1 MTDGAAGPHAR
12 PRWRVHRGLLA
23 LLLATGLV
31 TCTSDRPTGPGRG
44 AVGYLAFR
52 PVLVSPVDLTAFGL
66 TIDSLR
72 VAAIRPVADTVVDTT
87 VFFDPNASS
96 LTLRLPVE
104 LRSSSESFQLLLE
117 LRAGRVVLFSI
128 TDTVVVSAGA
138 PDTAFTPTDTLKYVG
153 PGAGITNIQIAPG
166 DSVVTENQ
174 TAAFRVIADADGT
187 SVDSFYVSWST
198 SDTTVARI
206 NAAGLLHAPN
216 ARGALFVRAVVPNG
230 VKDSTRV
237 TFIPVPNA
245 IATVSGGGQTGV
257 VATQLPLPLTVK
269 VTATDGLGI
278 KGISVRFQAPAG
290 GSVRDSVVVTD
301 SAGVAQDTVTL
312 GTTAGPQNFQAT
324 VTGLTPAVIPATG
337 TAGAI
342 APALSIVT
350 VSAGTVASG
359 TAVTLRLQT
368 KDAFGNN
375 LTTGGATVAFSDSG
389 GTSTGVIGST
399 TDNGDGTYQAPFRGG
414 VAGTPTSIKATVNG
428 ILVTTARPTVAVTAG
443 AISALTSVV
452 STSSDTVASGS
463 SGTLTLQ
470 AKDSAGNPLTSG
482 GAAVVFSHTGGTST
496 VAIGTTT
503 DHANGTY
510 TALFTADS
518 AGTATT
524 IHATIGGV
532 AVASTTTITVVPGN
546 TVAAQSVITVSA
558 DTIPSGGTSI
568 LTLQAKDTAGN
579 NITTGGL
586 TVVFSFSGGTSTGTI
601 APSPATDHGD
611 GTYTATFTGVTPG
624 TATTIHATI
633 GAVQVTSTLPTI
645 TVFSSVHVSNIT
657 ADSTWTAAASPHIVN
672 GYLKITNG
680 AKLTIQAGAVVK
692 FNAGSG
698 LQVGDTAASESG
710 NLALDGTGG
719 LITLTANSA
728 SPGVGFWRGIEV
740 QRSLTTTS
748 WRNVL
753 IEWAGG
759 TRAPAGAVAAEAC
772 VLLVDNSGAG
782 LDLDSLHI
790 RQCNHAAIHHFG
802 GTAHVHRSQIDTVTG
817 SGIHVD
823 FNGQLELDS
832 TTIRGAG
839 QEGLFFGS
847 LASRLLPSSANRF
860 LGNVVTGIH
869 LNAFQ
874 LPGLLKQDS
883 IAGNGTNFIIVD
895 GGQPDPSAVAFTM
908 FAQPQPVGLDGYL
921 IQNGSLNVG
930 RVGGQALTLDANV
943 VLRFNGQTGLV
954 IGDSAGTRSG
964 TLRSLATSSANRAV
978 LSGSAGSFPG
988 AWVGVEI
995 GRLSGAD
1002 TLRFV
1007 RIVNAGDSV
1016 SSTPHRSGLWM
1027 RNPVAVPFVLD
1038 GANIS
1043 GSGGPASPKNSAGVV
1058 VTGTGGTVIRNSELF
1073 QNTGFGIA
1081 LADRGFKV
1089 LNDTIDGHVIGVATF
1104 MQGGSQLLA
1113 SDSISGNTFPGTQYA
1128 LSMTAAGLRALQANG
1143 ITTAASDT
1151 LLLTGGL
1158 LTASA
1163 TLPTFPGYV
1172 WHATA
1177 MTNIDSSAI
1186 LTISPGDTI
1195 AFDSIAGILVGS
1207 NSDGALAA
1215 LGTAPAPILLTT
1227 SAGPPSRW
1235 LGLEWRKPAAGGAFT
1250 FVTVERAGFLAPCFG
1265 GECSPIPFASLR
1277 FTDSQ
1282 QPTNVN
1288 LLLDHVVV
1296 RGARSLALDFS
1307 RGGTGTVSITNS
1319 QFYNTVN
1326 PNRRFDPMIRAIL
1339 VQANQL
1345 SITGSDLYF
1354 YRGWAIEGNGNQGDS
1369 VAATNNWWGDVLGP
1383 DSGFI
1388 GNDSLGRTALQFSSV
1403 RIAPIHTT
1411 PFFPVGSATA
1421 IQAIQDT
1428 LLFPPLSTADSIR
1441 VRVVDG
1447 FGRGAPGTVT
1457 WSAQPV
1463 GHSSVAPS
1471 TGSSDIGGRFDAQWQ
1486 FTTFAG
1492 IQIATAG
1499 GAGTPTQYVAD
1510 VQPGLT
1516 VPPTA
1521 WTLLPTL
1528 SQGTVTAQR
1537 AITFTSTNRRGVV
1550 VTNSRDVNGNATHF
1564 NQFTYCFA
1572 QPGQAC
1578 PFVFPPYGTID
1589 STHTSG
1595 GVSGDTIFFHA
1606 NVTSPSPFVLRVFY
1620 ATATGQT
1627 SDSVI
1632 VTMNAQAAGVKI
1644 DRDPFTNG
1652 VQASPDT
1659 AVIASLCPSGPGN
1672 FNCQGTFSA
1681 FVVDSGLTPIGN
1693 TNALFTWTLVPPTGS
1708 PVTLDSV
1715 RGSAA
1720 NDIGF
1725 VTARANGFVRLVVK
1739 DGATF
1744 QFGSDTLPI
1753 FVNQLPGVIHV
1764 TPDTISALV
1773 GSTTTFRA
1781 IVLDQGGDTMPA
1793 AVVHWR
1799 PDNPL
1804 NPHITIVDTATVN
1817 QVKVRLDSTPFG
1829 GDFVDAFAARA
1840 PGDTVFGF
1848 GEVLNPVTLRL
1859 SVAQQPWAI
1868 AVNSQTHF
1876 VYAGHQ
1882 GGQIYRM
1889 NGTTD
1894 VVVDS
1899 VSAGQF
1905 VSSVAVNSITN
1916 RVFVGMDAGVRVLDA
1931 TLGTVT
1937 TVATGTTLQGATN
1950 RQGLTVDSVNNRI
1963 YVTVDLG
1970 GASPNPVLRRIDGA
1984 TNTFSATNDVALPGL
1999 GTGAAFDPANGLV
2012 YVAIPDSDLVVA
2024 VDPVAKTFVR
2034 IPVGS
2039 FPIAVAVNPVTN
2051 RIYAL
2056 DQSSEDVAVIDA
2068 ATQSVIATV
2077 PMFAF
2082 VTGIGVDAVNN
2093 RVYVGVNTTNSLLV
2107 IEGNTN
2113 TFQHSVFL
2121 GPFGD
2126 EVDGVV
2132 FDAGNKKVWTVNLF
2146 SASVSRVEY

>member
-1 MTDGAAGPHAR
+1 MTDDAACSHSR

-23 LLLATGLV
+23 LLLATALA

-96 LTLRLPVE
+96 LTLKLPVE

-117 LRAGRVVLFSI
+117 LRAGRLVLFSI
-128 TDTVVVSAGA
+128 MDTVVVSAGA

-153 PGAGITNIQIAPG
+153 PGAGITHIQIAPG
-166 DSVVTENQ
+166 DSVVTETQ
-174 TAAFRVIADADGT
+174 TAAFRVTADAGGT
-187 SVDSFYVSWST
+187 PVDSFYVSWST

-206 NAAGLLHAPN
+206 NAAGVLRAPN

-230 VKDSTRV
+230 VKDSTRI

-245 IATVSGGGQTGV
+245 IALVSGGGQTGV
-257 VATQLPLPLTVK
+257 VATQLPLPLAVK

-278 KGISVRFQAPAG
+278 KGIPVRFQAPAS

-312 GTTAGPQNFQAT
+312 GTTAGTQNFQAT
-324 VTGLTPAVIPATG
+324 VTGLAPAVIPATG

-342 APALSIVT
+342 APALSVVT

-368 KDAFGNN
+368 RDAFGNN
-375 LTTGGATVAFSDSG
+375 LTTGGATVVFSDSG

-399 TDNGDGTYQAPFRGG
+399 TDNGDGTYQASFRGG

-452 STSSDTVASGS
+452 TTSSDTVSSGS

-470 AKDSAGNPLTSG
+470 AKDSAGNSLSSG
-482 GAAVVFSHTGGTST
+482 GATVVFTHTGGTST
-496 VAIGTTT
+496 VSIGTTT

-524 IHATIGGV
+524 VHATIGGA

-633 GAVQVTSTLPTI
+633 GAAQVTSTLPTI
-645 TVFSSVHVSNIT
+645 TVFSSVHVSDIT

-672 GYLKITNG
+672 GYLKIMNG

-698 LQVGDTAASESG
+698 LQVGDTAASQSG
-710 NLALDGTGG
+710 DLALDGTGA
-719 LITLTANSA
+719 LITLTANA
-728 SPGVGFWRGIEV
+728 ATPGVGFWKGIEV
-740 QRSLTTTS
+740 QHSLTPTT

-802 GTAHVHRSQIDTVTG
+802 GTAHVHRSEIDTVTG

-847 LASRLLPSSANRF
+847 LASRLLPSSANQFR
-860 LGNVVTGIH
+860 NNAVTGIH

-874 LPGLLKQDS
+874 LPGLLQQDS
-883 IAGNGTNFIIVD
+883 IVGNGTNFIIVD

-921 IQNGSLNVG
+921 IQNGSMNIG
-930 RVGGQALTLDANV
+930 RVGGQALTLDSNV

-964 TLRSLATSSANRAV
+964 TLRSLATSPANRAV
-978 LSGSAGSFPG
+978 LLGSAGSFPG

-1007 RIVNAGDSV
+1007 RIVDAGDSV

-1158 LTASA
+1158 LTANA

-1195 AFDSIAGILVGS
+1195 AFDSLAGILVGS
-1207 NSDGALAA
+1207 NSDGGLAA
-1215 LGTAPAPILLTT
+1215 LGTAPAPILFTT
-1227 SAGPPSRW
+1227 SYTPT
-1235 LGLEWRKPAAGGAFT
+1235 GLRPRGFNGVEWRLPTPSGNSFT
-1250 FVTVERAGFLAPCFG
+1250 YVTVDQG
-1265 GECSPIPFASLR
+1265 GYVFQPQCDCSQIQIGALR
-1277 FTDSQ
+1277 FADTSQ
-1282 QPTNVN
+1282 ATTVN
-1288 LLLDHVVV
+1288 LTLDHITV
-1296 RGARSLALDFS
+1296 RRSFAFAVDMRRS
-1307 RGGTGTVSITNS
+1307 GTGTVTITNS
-1319 QFYNTVN
+1319 QFYENDG
-1326 PNRRFDPMIRAIL
+1326 FDPMIRAFSSFP
-1339 VQANQL
+1339 NQFTI
-1345 SITGSDLYF
+1345 SGSDLYH
-1354 YRGWAIEGNGNQGDS
+1354 YRGWVIQASDT
-1369 VAATNNWWGDVLGP
+1369 VLATNNWWGDVAGL
-1383 DSGFI
+1383 DSGFPTQ
-1388 GNDSLGRTALQFSSV
+1388 DSLGRAALEFNPV
-1403 RIAPIHTT
+1403 RFTPFALT
-1411 PFFPVGSATA
+1411 PFFPVGPAVGLVPTA
-1421 IQAIQDT
+1421 DSVLSPA
-1428 LLFPPLSTADSIR
+1428 LSTTDSIR
-1441 VRVVDG
+1441 VRAVDG
-1447 FGRGAPGTVT
+1447 VGRGVAGGTVS
-1457 WSAQPV
+1457 W
-1463 GHSSVAPS
+1463 SVAPLGQS
-1471 TGSSDIGGRFDAQWQ
+1471 TIAPTSGPVDAGGRADANWT
-1486 FTTFAG
+1486 FTTSAG
-1492 IQIATAG
+1492 TKIATASG
-1499 GAGTPTQYVAD
+1499 VGTTQYVAN

-1516 VPPTA
+1516 VSRD
-1521 WTLLPTL
+1521 WTLLGPL
-1528 SQGTVTAQR
+1528 SQGTVTAPK
-1537 AITFTSTNRRGVV
+1537 AITFTSTNRRGVLITKSV
-1550 VTNSRDVNGNATHF
+1550 DSNGNPTQAFYCTAT
-1564 NQFTYCFA
+1564 
-1572 QPGQAC
+1572 PGFGCVGFSYA
-1578 PFVFPPYGTID
+1578 TID
-1589 STHTSG
+1589 SVHTSG
-1595 GVSGDTIFFHA
+1595 GADGDSVFFHA
-1606 NVTSPSPFVLRVFY
+1606 TVTTPNPFVLRGQY
-1620 ATATGQT
+1620 STALGLAF
-1627 SDSVI
+1627 DSVLI
-1632 VTMNAQAAGVKI
+1632 TMNPAAAGVKI
-1644 DRDPFTNG
+1644 DRDEFTNG
-1652 VQASPDT
+1652 VQTTPDT
-1659 AVIASLCPSGPGN
+1659 AQFFSLCPGGQPN
-1672 FNCQGTFSA
+1672 FYCEREFHA
-1681 FVVDSGLTPIGN
+1681 FVVDSGLAPIDNPG
-1693 TNALFTWTLVPPTGS
+1693 ALFTWNLLPPTGA
-1708 PVTLDSV
+1708 PVTFTT
-1715 RGSAA
+1715 RGAPA
-1720 NDIGF
+1720 ND
-1725 VTARANGFVRLVVK
+1725 TATVDAQANGFARLVVT
-1739 DGATF
+1739 DVSSGNFGA
-1744 QFGSDTLPI
+1744 DTLPI
-1753 FVNQLPGVIHV
+1753 LVTQLPGIIFV
-1764 TPDTISALV
+1764 TPPVDSVAV
-1773 GSTTTFRA
+1773 GGTATFVGTA
-1781 IVLDQGGDTMPA
+1781 VDLGGDTMSTVPI
-1793 AVVHWR
+1793 HWR
-1799 PDNPL
+1799 NDNTF
-1804 NPHITIVDTATVN
+1804 NPHLTIIDTATPH
-1817 QVKVRLDSTPFG
+1817 QVVVRLDSTPFSG
-1829 GDFVDAFAARA
+1829 EFITAFAVRG
-1840 PGDTVFGF
+1840 PGDTIFGSA
-1848 GEVLNPVTLRL
+1848 EVVNPLVLPID
-1859 SVAQQPWAI
+1859 VGAQPWAI
-1868 AVNSQTHF
+1868 TASAVTHT

-1882 GGQIYRM
+1882 DGELFRIDGPA
-1889 NGTTD
+1889 GTATQ
-1894 VVVDS
+1894 S
-1899 VSAGQF
+1899 VMAGSTISA
-1905 VSSVAVNSITN
+1905 VAVNAVTN
-1916 RVFVGMDAGVRVLDA
+1916 RVFAATDSGVVVLAGVTLSRVKPAPIAVGKND
-1931 TLGTVT
+1931 
-1937 TVATGTTLQGATN
+1937 QGVQN
-1950 RQGLTVDSVNNRI
+1950 RQGLTVDSINNKI
-1963 YVTVDLG
+1963 YVTVIDVA
-1970 GASPNPVLRRIDGA
+1970 GASPKAVLRRIDGD
-1984 TNTFSATNDVALPGL
+1984 TNGFSPTNDTPLPD
-1999 GTGAAFDPANGLV
+1999 TGNGAVFNPNDGFV
-2012 YVAIPDSDLVVA
+2012 YVTIPDSNLVVA
-2024 VDPVAKTFVR
+2024 VNPATHLIVKR

-2039 FPIAVAVNPVTN
+2039 EPFAIALNPVTN
-2051 RIYAL
+2051 RLY
-2056 DQSSEDVAVIDA
+2056 VIDQIN
-2068 ATQSVIATV
+2068 TQNFPYNLYVIDPVAGAVTATV
-2077 PMFAF
+2077 FTPYLSGSL
-2082 VTGIGVDAVNN
+2082 TVDAVNN
-2093 RVYVGVNTTNSLLV
+2093 RVYLGAKFLPYLSVYDGSS
-2107 IEGNTN
+2107 N
-2113 TFQHSVFL
+2113 TFVGLVVVS
-2121 GPFGD
+2121 PFSD
-2126 EVDGVV
+2126 SLFGVA
-2132 FDAGNKKVWTVNLF
+2132 FDAGDGNVYTANYSSNTVTRLK
-2146 SASVSRVEY
+2146 Y